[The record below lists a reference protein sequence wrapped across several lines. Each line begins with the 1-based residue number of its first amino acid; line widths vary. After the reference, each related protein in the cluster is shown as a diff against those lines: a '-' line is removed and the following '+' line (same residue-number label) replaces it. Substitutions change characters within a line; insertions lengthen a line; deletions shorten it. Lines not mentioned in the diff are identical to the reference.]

1 MAANASSTFNAGNK
15 VVNTL
20 QNLPFDSLIAAP
32 LNACV
37 NAQAEAAQTTINF
50 IESVGLNDVDGQK
63 EAVYVYFNFIQGG
76 RRVTIYTHGMPA
88 DSVVRAAAE
97 EFSVPLLTMVPI
109 PYIAINTIDIN
120 FKAKVTGVQN
130 QKNTES
136 ESYQKDSEEKRK
148 KSGLGWFSV
157 SSTQLTTS
165 ISTKKDST
173 STKDSGYS
181 VEATID
187 VAVHASQDS
196 MPAGMAKIL
205 EMLGS
210 AMDLC
215 DPNGELS
222 VNETYFELPAGEKD
236 AKLIVAYKTPKGIYC
251 PKDIK
256 VDGAE
261 PQSIDE
267 ATGTAVFMLKGS
279 SSGTDYTVSAEGCTR
294 KINVKVKNV

>member
-1 MAANASSTFNAGNK
+1 MAANASSTFNAGSK

-50 IESVGLNDVDGQK
+50 IENVGLNDVDGQK

-76 RRVTIYTHGMPA
+76 RRVTI
-88 DSVVRAAAE
+88 
-97 EFSVPLLTMVPI
+97 SVPLLTMVPI

-120 FKAKVTGVQN
+120 FKATVTGVQN
-130 QKNTES
+130 QQNTES
-136 ESYQKDSEEKRK
+136 ESYQKDTEEKKK

-157 SSTQLTTS
+157 GSTQLTTN

-173 STKDSGYS
+173 STKDSSYS

-222 VNETYFELPAGEKD
+222 VNETYFELSAGEKE

-279 SSGTDYTVSAEGCTR
+279 STGTDYTVSAEGCTR

>member
-76 RRVTIYTHGMPA
+76 RRVTI
-88 DSVVRAAAE
+88 
-97 EFSVPLLTMVPI
+97 SVPLLTMVPI

-120 FKAKVTGVQN
+120 FKAKVTGIQN
-130 QKNTES
+130 QQNTAS

-222 VNETYFELPAGEKD
+222 VNETYFELSAGEKE

-251 PKDIK
+251 PKDIT
-256 VDGAE
+256 VDGGAE
-261 PQSIDE
+261 PKSIDE
-267 ATGTAVFMLKGS
+267 ATGTAIFMLKGG
-279 SSGTDYTVSAEGCTR
+279 SGTGSDYTVSAVGCNR

>member
-1 MAANASSTFNAGNK
+1 MAANASSTFNTDSK
-15 VVNTL
+15 VLNTL

-37 NAQAEAAQTTINF
+37 NAQAEAAQSTINF
-50 IESVGLNDVDGQK
+50 IQSVGLNEDENGNKQ
-63 EAVYVYFNFIQGG
+63 AVYVYFNFIQGG
-76 RRVTIYTHGMPA
+76 RRLTI
-88 DSVVRAAAE
+88 
-97 EFSVPLLTMVPI
+97 SVPLLTMIPI

-130 QKNTES
+130 ENNSATK
-136 ESYQKDSEEKRK
+136 SYEDKIEASK
-148 KSGLGWFSV
+148 KEGKLGWFKV
-157 SSTQLTTS
+157 TTTK
-165 ISTKKDST
+165 INTEVSTKKDST

-215 DPNGELS
+215 DPNGELT
-222 VNETYFELPAGEKD
+222 VNETYFELGPDEKA
-236 AKLIVAYKTPKGIYC
+236 AKLIVTYKTPKGVYD
-251 PKDIK
+251 PKDIYIDGVEPVS
-256 VDGAE
+256 VDE
-261 PQSIDE
+261 L
-267 ATGTAVFMLKGS
+267 TGTATYMLKGS
-279 SSGTDYTVSAEGCTR
+279 STGNPYMVTSKTSTR
-294 KINVKVKNV
+294 QIEVVVVKK

>member
-76 RRVTIYTHGMPA
+76 RRVTI
-88 DSVVRAAAE
+88 
-97 EFSVPLLTMVPI
+97 SVPLLTMVPI

-120 FKAKVTGVQN
+120 FKAKVTGIQN
-130 QKNTES
+130 QQNTAS
-136 ESYQKDSEEKRK
+136 ESYQKDSEEKKK

-222 VNETYFELPAGEKD
+222 VNETYFELSAGEKE

-251 PKDIK
+251 PKDIT
-256 VDGAE
+256 VDGGAE
-261 PQSIDE
+261 PKSIDE
-267 ATGTAVFMLKGS
+267 ATGTAIFMLKGG
-279 SSGTDYTVSAEGCTR
+279 SGTGSDYTVSAVGCNR

>member
-76 RRVTIYTHGMPA
+76 RRVTI
-88 DSVVRAAAE
+88 
-97 EFSVPLLTMVPI
+97 SVPLLTMVPI

-120 FKAKVTGVQN
+120 FKAKVTGIQN
-130 QKNTES
+130 QQNTAS

-222 VNETYFELPAGEKD
+222 VNETYFELPAGEKE

-251 PKDIK
+251 PKDIT
-256 VDGAE
+256 VDGGSE

-279 SSGTDYTVSAEGCTR
+279 PGTGSDYTVSAVGCNR

>member
-1 MAANASSTFNAGNK
+1 MATNASSTFSADRK
-15 VVNTL
+15 VLNTL

-50 IESVGLNDVDGQK
+50 IQDVGLNDVDGQK

-76 RRVTIYTHGMPA
+76 RRVTI
-88 DSVVRAAAE
+88 
-97 EFSVPLLTMVPI
+97 SVPLLTMVPI

-120 FKAKVTGVQN
+120 FKATVTGVQN
-130 QKNTES
+130 QESTASDSYEKNETKTKNEG
-136 ESYQKDSEEKRK
+136 K
-148 KSGLGWFSV
+148 LGWFKVTTTKLNTSV
-157 SSTQLTTS
+157 
-165 ISTKKDST
+165 STKKDSA
-173 STKDSGYS
+173 STKSSNYS

-196 MPAGMAKIL
+196 MPAGMAKVL

-215 DPNGELS
+215 DPNGELT
-222 VNETYFELPAGEKD
+222 VNETYFELAAGEKE
-236 AKLIVAYKTPKGIYC
+236 AKLIVSYKTPKGIYC
-251 PKDIK
+251 PKDI
-256 VDGAE
+256 VIEGME
-261 PQSIDE
+261 PQSVDE
-267 ATGTAVFMLKGS
+267 GTGTAIYMLKGS
-279 SSGTDYTVSAEGCTR
+279 SSGTDYTVSANGSTR

>member
-76 RRVTIYTHGMPA
+76 RRVTI
-88 DSVVRAAAE
+88 
-97 EFSVPLLTMVPI
+97 SVPLLTMVPI

-130 QKNTES
+130 QQNTES

-222 VNETYFELPAGEKD
+222 VNETYFELPAGEKE

>member
-76 RRVTIYTHGMPA
+76 RRVTI
-88 DSVVRAAAE
+88 
-97 EFSVPLLTMVPI
+97 SVPLLTMVPI

>member
-76 RRVTIYTHGMPA
+76 RRVTI
-88 DSVVRAAAE
+88 
-97 EFSVPLLTMVPI
+97 SVPLLTMVPI

-120 FKAKVTGVQN
+120 FKAKVTGIQN
-130 QKNTES
+130 QQNTAS
-136 ESYQKDSEEKRK
+136 ESYQKDSEEKKK

-222 VNETYFELPAGEKD
+222 VNETYFELSAGEKE
-236 AKLIVAYKTPKGIYC
+236 AKLIVSYKTPKGIYC
-251 PKDIK
+251 PKDIT
-256 VDGAE
+256 VDGGAE
-261 PQSIDE
+261 PKSIDE
-267 ATGTAVFMLKGS
+267 ATGTAVFMLKGG
-279 SSGTDYTVSAEGCTR
+279 SGTGSDYTVSAVGCNR

>member
-1 MAANASSTFNAGNK
+1 MAANASSTFNAGRK

-76 RRVTIYTHGMPA
+76 RRVTI
-88 DSVVRAAAE
+88 
-97 EFSVPLLTMVPI
+97 SVPLLTMVPI

-120 FKAKVTGVQN
+120 FKAKVTGIQN
-130 QKNTES
+130 QQNTAS

-222 VNETYFELPAGEKD
+222 VNETYFELSAGEKE

-251 PKDIK
+251 PKDIT
-256 VDGAE
+256 VDGVAE
-261 PQSIDE
+261 PKSIDE
-267 ATGTAVFMLKGS
+267 ATGTAIFMLTGG
-279 SSGTDYTVSAEGCTR
+279 SGTGSDYTVSAVGCNR

>member
-1 MAANASSTFNAGNK
+1 MAANASSTFNSDRK
-15 VVNTL
+15 VLNTL

-37 NAQAEAAQTTINF
+37 NAQAEAAQSTINF
-50 IESVGLNDVDGQK
+50 IQSVGLNEDENGNKQ
-63 EAVYVYFNFIQGG
+63 AVYVYFNFIQGG
-76 RRVTIYTHGMPA
+76 RRVTI
-88 DSVVRAAAE
+88 
-97 EFSVPLLTMVPI
+97 SVPLLTMIPI

-130 QKNTES
+130 ASNTAS
-136 ESYQKDSEEKRK
+136 ESYEDKIETSK
-148 KSGLGWFSV
+148 KESKLGWFKV
-157 SSTQLTTS
+157 TTTK
-165 ISTKKDST
+165 INTEVSTKKDST

-215 DPNGELS
+215 DPNGELT
-222 VNETYFELPAGEKD
+222 VNETYFELGPDEKE
-236 AKLIVAYKTPKGIYC
+236 AKLIVTYKTPKGVYD
-251 PKDIK
+251 PKDIYIE
-256 VDGAE
+256 GAE
-261 PQSIDE
+261 PESVDE
-267 ATGTAVFMLKGS
+267 ITGTATYMLEGKSTGVS
-279 SSGTDYTVSAEGCTR
+279 YTVASKTSTR
-294 KINVKVKNV
+294 KIEVVVKK

>member
-1 MAANASSTFNAGNK
+1 MAANASSTFNAGSK

-76 RRVTIYTHGMPA
+76 RRVTI
-88 DSVVRAAAE
+88 
-97 EFSVPLLTMVPI
+97 SVPLLTMVPI

-120 FKAKVTGVQN
+120 FKAKVTGIQN
-130 QKNTES
+130 QQNTAS
-136 ESYQKDSEEKRK
+136 ESYQKDTEEKKK

-222 VNETYFELPAGEKD
+222 VNETYFELSAGEKD

>member
-1 MAANASSTFNAGNK
+1 MAANASSTFNTDSK
-15 VVNTL
+15 VLNTL

-37 NAQAEAAQTTINF
+37 NAQAEAAQSTINF
-50 IESVGLNDVDGQK
+50 IQNVGLNEDENGNKQ
-63 EAVYVYFNFIQGG
+63 AVYVYFTFIQGG
-76 RRVTIYTHGMPA
+76 RRVTI
-88 DSVVRAAAE
+88 
-97 EFSVPLLTMVPI
+97 SVPLLTMIPI

-130 QKNTES
+130 ENNAAA
-136 ESYQKDSEEKRK
+136 ESYEDRVEASK
-148 KSGLGWFSV
+148 KEGKLGWFKV
-157 SSTQLTTS
+157 TTTK
-165 ISTKKDST
+165 INTEVSTKKDST

-215 DPNGELS
+215 DPNGELT
-222 VNETYFELPAGEKD
+222 VNETYFELGPDEKE
-236 AKLIVAYKTPKGIYC
+236 AKLIVTYKTPKGVYDPNDIYIQELE
-251 PKDIK
+251 PTS
-256 VDGAE
+256 VDE
-261 PQSIDE
+261 I
-267 ATGTAVFMLKGS
+267 TGTATYMLAGS
-279 SSGTDYTVSAEGCTR
+279 STGKKYTVASKTSTR
-294 KINVKVKNV
+294 QIEVVVKK

>member
-1 MAANASSTFNAGNK
+1 MAANASSTFHSDRK
-15 VVNTL
+15 VLNTL

-37 NAQAEAAQTTINF
+37 NAQAEAAQSTINF
-50 IESVGLNDVDGQK
+50 IQSVGLNEDENGNKQ
-63 EAVYVYFNFIQGG
+63 AVYVYFNFIQGG
-76 RRVTIYTHGMPA
+76 RRVTI
-88 DSVVRAAAE
+88 
-97 EFSVPLLTMVPI
+97 SVPLLTMIPI

-130 QKNTES
+130 ASNTAS
-136 ESYQKDSEEKRK
+136 ESYEDKIEASK
-148 KSGLGWFSV
+148 KESKLGWFKV
-157 SSTQLTTS
+157 TTTK
-165 ISTKKDST
+165 INTEVSTKKDST

-215 DPNGELS
+215 DPNGELT
-222 VNETYFELPAGEKD
+222 VNETYFELGPDEKE
-236 AKLIVAYKTPKGIYC
+236 AKLIVTYKTPKGVYD
-251 PKDIK
+251 PKDIYIEGVEPES
-256 VDGAE
+256 VDE
-261 PQSIDE
+261 I
-267 ATGTAVFMLKGS
+267 TGTATYMLKGNS
-279 SSGTDYTVSAEGCTR
+279 TGAPYTVASKTSTR
-294 KINVKVKNV
+294 KIEVVVKK

>member
-1 MAANASSTFNAGNK
+1 MAANASSTFNAGSK

-76 RRVTIYTHGMPA
+76 RRVTI
-88 DSVVRAAAE
+88 
-97 EFSVPLLTMVPI
+97 SVPLLTMVPI

-222 VNETYFELPAGEKD
+222 VNETYFELSAGEKE

-279 SSGTDYTVSAEGCTR
+279 SSGTGTDYTVSAEGCTR

>member
-1 MAANASSTFNAGNK
+1 MAANASSTFNTDSK
-15 VVNTL
+15 VLNTL

-37 NAQAEAAQTTINF
+37 SAQAEAAQSTINF
-50 IESVGLNDVDGQK
+50 IQSVGLNEDENGNKQ
-63 EAVYVYFNFIQGG
+63 AVYVYFNFIQGG
-76 RRVTIYTHGMPA
+76 RRVTI
-88 DSVVRAAAE
+88 
-97 EFSVPLLTMVPI
+97 SVPLLTMIPI

-130 QKNTES
+130 ASNTAS
-136 ESYQKDSEEKRK
+136 ESYEDKIETSK
-148 KSGLGWFSV
+148 KESKLGWFKV
-157 SSTQLTTS
+157 TTTK
-165 ISTKKDST
+165 INTEVSTKKDST

-215 DPNGELS
+215 DPNGELT
-222 VNETYFELPAGEKD
+222 VNETYFELGPDEKA
-236 AKLIVAYKTPKGIYC
+236 AKLIVTYKTPKGVYD
-251 PKDIK
+251 PKDIYIEGVEPES
-256 VDGAE
+256 VDE
-261 PQSIDE
+261 I
-267 ATGTAVFMLKGS
+267 TGTATYTLAGS
-279 SSGTDYTVSAEGCTR
+279 PSGKTYKVASKTSPRTIDVV
-294 KINVKVKNV
+294 VKK

>member
-1 MAANASSTFNAGNK
+1 MAANASSTFNTDSK
-15 VVNTL
+15 VLNTL

-37 NAQAEAAQTTINF
+37 NAQAEAAQSTINF
-50 IESVGLNDVDGQK
+50 IQNVGLNEDENGNKQ
-63 EAVYVYFNFIQGG
+63 AVYVYFNFIKGG
-76 RRVTIYTHGMPA
+76 RRVTI
-88 DSVVRAAAE
+88 
-97 EFSVPLLTMVPI
+97 SVPLLTMIPI

-130 QKNTES
+130 ENNAAE
-136 ESYQKDSEEKRK
+136 ESYEDRIEASK
-148 KSGLGWFSV
+148 KEGKLGWFKV
-157 SSTQLTTS
+157 TTTK
-165 ISTKKDST
+165 INTEVSTKKDST

-215 DPNGELS
+215 DPNGELT
-222 VNETYFELPAGEKD
+222 VNETYFELGPDEKA
-236 AKLIVAYKTPKGIYC
+236 AKLIVTYKTPMGVYD
-251 PKDIK
+251 PKDIYIK
-256 VDGAE
+256 DEEPVVDE
-261 PQSIDE
+261 I
-267 ATGTAVFMLKGS
+267 TGTATYMLTGS
-279 SSGTDYTVSAEGCTR
+279 NTGKKYTVASNTSTR
-294 KINVKVKNV
+294 QIEVVVVKKL